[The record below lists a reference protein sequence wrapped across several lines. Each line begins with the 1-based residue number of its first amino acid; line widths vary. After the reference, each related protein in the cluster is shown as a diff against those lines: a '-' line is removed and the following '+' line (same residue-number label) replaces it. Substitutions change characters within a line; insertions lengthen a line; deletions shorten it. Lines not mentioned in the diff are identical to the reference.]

1 MRRSPRNA
9 LLGALAFGG
18 ALLVTWAVFSQMAIG
33 RSLDTAALSGFADLS
48 RPRLVPIANAIASLA
63 HPESYALLGAGLC
76 ALALAR
82 ERPRIALAIPLILL
96 AASGTTEVL
105 KQVLA
110 APRFVATLGPS
121 GQAANSSF
129 PSGHATA
136 SMALALCAVLAVG
149 PRFRPL
155 AAAMG
160 GMFAIAVSYSILI
173 LQWHFP
179 SDTLGGFLVAAA
191 WTLAGVAALWAA
203 DQRWPARTGRAAVS
217 RAREAIAP
225 AAVIAPTAI
234 AVCAAL
240 LCAAAVALARPHAT
254 LVFADVHTVF
264 VAGALTI
271 GALGVALAI
280 GLALTLR
287 R

>member
-9 LLGALAFGG
+9 LLAAFLFAG
-18 ALLVTWAVFSQMAIG
+18 ALLLTWAISSQTSMG
-33 RSLDTAALSGFADLS
+33 RWLDTAALSGFADLS
-48 RPRLVPIANAIASLA
+48 RPRLVPILNAIASLA
-63 HPESYALLGAGLC
+63 HPESYALLGLALC

-105 KQVLA
+105 KQVFA
-110 APRFVATLGPS
+110 EPRFIATLGPS
-121 GQAANSSF
+121 GHIADASF

-136 SMALALCAVLAVG
+136 SMALALCGVLAVG
-149 PRFRPL
+149 PRLRPL
-155 AAAMG
+155 AAAVG
-160 GMFAIAVSYSILI
+160 AAFAIAVTYSILI

-179 SDTLGGFLVAAA
+179 SDTLGGFLIAGA
-191 WTLAGVAALWAA
+191 WTLVGVAGLWAA
-203 DQRWPARTGRAAVS
+203 DRRWPAHTGRAAVL

-225 AAVIAPTAI
+225 SAVVAPTAA
-234 AVCAAL
+234 AVAGAV
-240 LCAAAVALARPHAT
+240 LCAGLVALARPHAV
-254 LVFADVHTVF
+254 LAFANLHTVF
-264 VAGALTI
+264 VAGALAI
-271 GALGVALAI
+271 GALGLALAI